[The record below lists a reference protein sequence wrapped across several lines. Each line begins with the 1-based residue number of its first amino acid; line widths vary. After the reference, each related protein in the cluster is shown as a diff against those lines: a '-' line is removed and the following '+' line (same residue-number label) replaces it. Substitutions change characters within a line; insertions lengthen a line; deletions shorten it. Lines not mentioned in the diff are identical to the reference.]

1 MRRTVRLLALPVA
14 AALALAACGSPP
26 DDNVAPKPAPTP
38 TTSAGTPKVTALY
51 DPTQEIMPLPNDLVW
66 LADGDPEVELSLDAD
81 ADPALVQLAQVIEA
95 LGIQG
100 LSPNMFLTIPVSGAV
115 DESTLQL
122 YVFRLDAQ
130 EAPRTQADFTAVE
143 EDGVL
148 KLVPKTPFSAGGYY
162 AVAIKTGLLDEN
174 GFPVEPSPVM
184 NALKSQESLV
194 GTAFERLEDLRA
206 GFDAQLFPA
215 LEGNFRWSRGDV
227 LLLWTFHTADS
238 TLTLADEASITAALS
253 AGQPDALKLPYD
265 QFGDTVATFKG
276 ASTLWPDLANDLQ
289 WKQPGE
295 EVTYGSTP
303 VALPPSVV
311 WEGAGLTGL
320 VPNDALGSVYFGK
333 FSSPVLSTLT
343 AETPT
348 GTDVPFVLLTPSAA
362 SCGSGPYTT
371 VLFQHGLGRSKED
384 AFALA
389 NSLAKA
395 CLATFAIDAP
405 FHGDR
410 EVVDED
416 TGEAVE
422 FFSANLL
429 ADRANVYQAAI
440 DLWEAMDVIQS
451 PDGVDLDGDGDAD
464 LTSPRFVA
472 HSLGSIIGSV
482 FLNAD
487 DRPEKILLSS
497 PSAGLANVLDS
508 SSLPDLQAL
517 VGSLGFT
524 KGTTEYYVFLNI
536 VQWLMDPVD
545 GAYMG
550 IGQSNGTDKLLA
562 VFAYDDPVVTDVASR
577 AFLGGIGI
585 DEITEVDPASIDA
598 EAIAGGDFATM
609 PAPVAGAY
617 QYGVSGKPI
626 VHSFLLSPATVDT
639 ETGERIPYYPDT
651 LYDDALQMNAT
662 SGAQAQGAFFLAP
675 SGD

>member
-26 DDNVAPKPAPTP
+26 DDNVAPKPASTP

-130 EAPRTQADFTAVE
+130 ETPRTQADFTAVE

-162 AVAIKTGLLDEN
+162 AVAVRTGLLDEN

-215 LEGNFRWSRGDV
+215 LEGNFGWSRGDV

-238 TLTLADEASITAALS
+238 TLTLADEATITAALT
-253 AGQPDALKLPYD
+253 AGTPEALELPYS
-265 QFGDTVATFKG
+265 QFEAAVATFKG
-276 ASTLWPDLANDLQ
+276 ATSLWPAAANAVQ
-289 WKQPGE
+289 WQNPLDGS
-295 EVTYGSTP
+295 YGGTP
-303 VALPPSVV
+303 VPLSPSDV
-311 WEGAGLTGL
+311 WDQAGLTGL
-320 VPNDALGSVYFGK
+320 VPNDALSSVYFGK
-333 FSSPVLSTLT
+333 YSSPLLSTLS
-343 AETPT
+343 AEEGPT
-348 GTDVPFVLLTPSAA
+348 GTDVPFVVLTPSADA
-362 SCGSGPYTT
+362 CGPGPYAT

-395 CLATFAIDAP
+395 CFATFAIDAP

-410 EVVDED
+410 
-416 TGEAVE
+416 AVE
-422 FFSANLL
+422 GEEFFTANML

-440 DLWEAMDVIQS
+440 DLWEAMDVIEAR
-451 PDGVDLDGDGDAD
+451 VDLDGDDNED
-464 LTSPRFVA
+464 LKTEGIRFVA

-550 IGQSNGTDKLLA
+550 IGDDNTADKLLA

-585 DEITEVDPASIDA
+585 DEVAEVDPEAIDA
-598 EAIAGGDFATM
+598 EAIASGDFSTV
-609 PAPVAGAY
+609 PGAPSFDAGAY

-639 ETGERIPYYPDT
+639 ETGERISYYPEA
-651 LYDDALQMNAT
+651 LYNDALQMNAT
-662 SGAQAQGAFFLAP
+662 SGAQAQAAFFLAP